1 VDYPKNV
8 QGIIDQAE
16 LPAVAIDEHGLF
28 TFINQAFE
36 KEFGWGKEQLLGQP
50 VTTIMPPHMRETH
63 NVGFSRYLVT
73 EKPTLLGKPL
83 PLSILY
89 QDGRVVM
96 AEHYILAEKA
106 NDTWRFAATIIPR

>member
-1 VDYPKNV
+1 VAYPKTV
-8 QGIIDQAE
+8 QGIIDQTE
-16 LPAVAIDEHGLF
+16 LPAVAINEHGLF

-36 KEFGWGKEQLLGQP
+36 TEFGWGKDQLMGQP

-73 EKPTLLGKPL
+73 EKATLIGKPL

-89 QDGRVVM
+89 RDGRIVM
-96 AEHYILAEKA
+96 AEHYILAEKID
-106 NDTWRFAATIIPR
+106 NTWRFAAVITPR